1 MNEHDDMTTPV
12 TRGELRQ
19 ELRETLEIWT
29 GAIFARMDAMGADLR
44 QSITAMGAE
53 FRRSM
58 AAMEGRFDE
67 SMAAMEG
74 RFDESVTAL
83 EDRFQQSIHAVER
96 SMTGMEG
103 RLTVELQRHTSASA
117 EDLRG
122 SFGAVDDKYRDR
134 PDRVTKLETAVF
146 TPTSPPRRARK
157 RKAG

>member
-53 FRRSM
+53 FRR
-58 AAMEGRFDE
+58 